1 MLNLHKYIKWDGR
14 RNLSSYLWHIDILFL
29 FHRYLPRLALISDN
43 RIKCIWIYW
52 VYIDFDYKCKGMYN
66 INNFVVL
73 LSWARMGLTPID
85 KSPPTHSMIMSFNML
100 SIMSGIHSETM
111 NIYWSTYKE
120 SSLVKYI
127 WHNSIL
133 DKMENNEFQIILW
146 IKNVIK
152 GIMLNDKYSTPPHKV
167 YWIKIASAIF
177 CCFSNLIRESE
188 R

>member
-1 MLNLHKYIKWDGR
+1 LCTSFSLQEGIHYYNEHHDEILLVLLDSPKTFLTNKIYLHVFNLFI
-14 RNLSSYLWHIDILFL
+14 NLFSYLSDS
-29 FHRYLPRLALISDN
+29 LI
-43 RIKCIWIYW
+43 K
-52 VYIDFDYKCKGMYN
+52 
-66 INNFVVL
+66 L
-73 LSWARMGLTPID
+73 L
-85 KSPPTHSMIMSFNML
+85 KQQ
-100 SIMSGIHSETM
+100 SGIHSETM

-188 R
+188 NVKCIWPAKIPYKWINIYSWFLNEFHSW